1 MNDIDVN
8 RVLSQIRALSEQAA
22 NRPASAVN
30 ANAVKSTADR
40 GFGQLVGN
48 AISKVNDTQQAATQ
62 LQTAFEMGDPSADLA
77 RVMIAQASAQVSFKA
92 MAEVRNRLVSA
103 YQEVMNMPI

>member
-22 NRPASAVN
+22 NRP
-30 ANAVKSTADR
+30 STPAAGTPAAEG
-40 GFGQLVGN
+40 GFGQMISSAV
-48 AISKVNDTQQAATQ
+48 SKVNESQQSAAN
-62 LQTAFEMGDPSADLA
+62 LQQAFEMGDPSADLA

-103 YQEVMNMPI
+103 YQDIMNMPI

>member
-8 RVLSQIRALSEQAA
+8 RVLSQIRSLSEQAA
-22 NRPASAVN
+22 NRPAPAAVKTSAVN
-30 ANAVKSTADR
+30 GLDQ
-40 GFGQLVGN
+40 GFGQLVGK
-48 AISKVNDTQQAATQ
+48 AVSKVNETQQAATQ

-103 YQEVMNMPI
+103 YQEIMNMPI

>member
-8 RVLSQIRALSEQAA
+8 RVLSQIRSLSEQAA
-22 NRPASAVN
+22 NRPAQA
-30 ANAVKSTADR
+30 AVKTPTENV
-40 GFGQLVGN
+40 FGQLVGN
-48 AISKVNDTQQAATQ
+48 AVSKVNETQKAASQ

-103 YQEVMNMPI
+103 YQEIMNMPI

>member
-8 RVLSQIRALSEQAA
+8 RVLSQIRSLSEQAA
-22 NRPASAVN
+22 NRPANVA
-30 ANAVKSTADR
+30 AKSPTES

-48 AISKVNDTQQAATQ
+48 AISQVNQTQQTATQ
-62 LQTAFEMGDPSADLA
+62 LQQSFEMGDPSADLA
-77 RVMIAQASAQVSFKA
+77 KVMIAQASAQVSFKA

-103 YQEVMNMPI
+103 YQDIMNMPI

>member
-8 RVLSQIRALSEQAA
+8 RVLSQIRSLSEQAA
-22 NRPASAVN
+22 NRPAQA
-30 ANAVKSTADR
+30 AVKTSTDNGLGQ

-48 AISKVNDTQQAATQ
+48 AVSKVNETQQAAGQ

>member
-8 RVLSQIRALSEQAA
+8 RVLSQIRSLSEQAA
-22 NRPASAVN
+22 NRPANVASN
-30 ANAVKSTADR
+30 NAVKSSADT
-40 GFGQLVGN
+40 GFGQLVGG
-48 AISKVNDTQQAATQ
+48 AISKVNETQQTASQ

-103 YQEVMNMPI
+103 YQEIMNMPI

>member
-8 RVLSQIRALSEQAA
+8 RVLSQIRSLSEQAA
-22 NRPASAVN
+22 NRPAPA
-30 ANAVKSTADR
+30 AVKSSTES
-40 GFGQLVGN
+40 GFGQMVGN
-48 AISKVNDTQQAATQ
+48 AVSKVNETQNNATQ

-103 YQEVMNMPI
+103 YQEIMNMPI

>member
-8 RVLSQIRALSEQAA
+8 RVLSQIRSLSEQAA
-22 NRPASAVN
+22 NRPAPA
-30 ANAVKSTADR
+30 AVKTPTDN

-48 AISKVNDTQQAATQ
+48 AISKVNETQQAAGQ

-77 RVMIAQASAQVSFKA
+77 RVMVAQASAQVSFKA

-103 YQEVMNMPI
+103 YQDIMNMPI

>member
-8 RVLSQIRALSEQAA
+8 RVLSQIRQLSEQAA
-22 NRPASAVN
+22 NRPAPA
-30 ANAVKSTADR
+30 AAKASTEG

-48 AISKVNDTQQAATQ
+48 AVSKVNETQQNASQ

>member
-8 RVLSQIRALSEQAA
+8 RVLSQIRQLSEQAA
-22 NRPASAVN
+22 NRPANVAN
-30 ANAVKSTADR
+30 NNAVKSSSDS
-40 GFGQLVGN
+40 GFGQLVGG
-48 AISKVNDTQQAATQ
+48 AISKVNETQQTASQ

-103 YQEVMNMPI
+103 YQEIMNMPI

>member
-1 MNDIDVN
+1 MNDIDIN
-8 RVLSQIRALSEQAA
+8 RVLSQIRSLSEQAA
-22 NRPASAVN
+22 NRPAPATSAV
-30 ANAVKSTADR
+30 KTSTDN

-48 AISKVNDTQQAATQ
+48 AVSKVNETQHAASQ

-103 YQEVMNMPI
+103 YQDIMNMPI

>member
-8 RVLSQIRALSEQAA
+8 RVLSQIRQLSEQAA
-22 NRPASAVN
+22 NRPAPA
-30 ANAVKSTADR
+30 AVKTSTDN
-40 GFGQLVGN
+40 GFGQMVGN
-48 AISKVNDTQQAATQ
+48 AVSKVNETQQNASQ

-103 YQEVMNMPI
+103 YQDIMNMPI

>member
-22 NRPASAVN
+22 NRPAQA
-30 ANAVKSTADR
+30 AVKTSTDS
-40 GFGQLVGN
+40 GFGQV
-48 AISKVNDTQQAATQ
+48 ISSAVSSVNDSQQNATQ
-62 LQTAFEMGDPSADLA
+62 LQKAFEMGDPSADLA
-77 RVMIAQASAQVSFKA
+77 RVMIAQAGAQVSFKA

-103 YQEVMNMPI
+103 YQDIMNMPI

>member
-8 RVLSQIRALSEQAA
+8 RVLSQIRSLSEQAA
-22 NRPASAVN
+22 NRPAPV
-30 ANAVKSTADR
+30 AVKTPTENT
-40 GFGQLVGN
+40 FGQIVGN
-48 AISKVNDTQQAATQ
+48 AVSKVNETQQAATQ

-103 YQEVMNMPI
+103 YQEIMNMPI

>member
-8 RVLSQIRALSEQAA
+8 RVLSQIRQLSEQAA
-22 NRPASAVN
+22 NRPAPAS
-30 ANAVKSTADR
+30 VKTSTES

-48 AISKVNDTQQAATQ
+48 AVSKVNETQQNASQ